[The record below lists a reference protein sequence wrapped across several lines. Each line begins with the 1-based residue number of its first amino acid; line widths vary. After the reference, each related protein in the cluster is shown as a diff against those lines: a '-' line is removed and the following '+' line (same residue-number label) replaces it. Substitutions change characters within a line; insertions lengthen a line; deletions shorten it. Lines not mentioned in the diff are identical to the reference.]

1 MWLSMAIAINW
12 YIIRLGYI
20 VSNVGAKSW
29 IFQFGD
35 EGSCKVR
42 ENLATA
48 GFNKK
53 RFNRHLVTLNE
64 KHFCK

>member
-1 MWLSMAIAINW
+1 MAIAINW
-12 YIIRLGYI
+12 YVIRLGYI
-20 VSNVGAKSW
+20 VGAKSW
-29 IFQFGD
+29 IFTCRSGD

-42 ENLATA
+42 ENMATA
-48 GFNKK
+48 GFSKK